1 MGRQS
6 KQKQEK
12 RAAGEPRVV
21 VSTAYRRDR
30 AVMAALVVS
39 ILAVYAQVRTHSF
52 INFDDPL
59 YITRNAHV
67 LQGLSWANVRWAFTA
82 SEAGYWHPLTWLS
95 HLLDVTLFGRNA
107 GAHLLMSVALHAA
120 SAALLYLWLRTAR
133 LDWARSAVVAALFA
147 LHPLRVESVAWAAER
162 KDVLSTLFFL
172 LTLLAY
178 TRFAQTRSRSAYAGS
193 LVALAAGLFS
203 KPMLVTTPFVLL
215 LIDWWPL
222 ERLRDWKR
230 ALLEK
235 VPHFALI
242 VPFLFVTLR
251 TQRGAISVANA
262 ISPAMRVANALQSY
276 VRYLGKSIWP
286 SKLAILYPYQPV
298 RPAIAIVCALFL
310 LGVTAAAVHWRNR
323 APWFVTGWF
332 WYLGTLVPTI
342 GLVQVGLQSMAD
354 RFTYIP
360 HIGLFL
366 AVVWSVPRRREL
378 MPVAIVAVVAFSVVT
393 FMQLRHWQNSRTVFE
408 HALAVTS
415 NANKLAHQ
423 NLASAMLD
431 EGDYA
436 EAEAHY
442 RAAIGLP
449 AADIVHT
456 GLALALAGEGKLN
469 DAAAEARRAL
479 AANPNS
485 ADALDALGSI
495 ELSRGNV
502 DEAARILGQTAQRKS
517 DPAVLARLAVAK
529 NDVAEAQRRFA
540 EAVEL
545 HPDDAALHNSYAAV
559 LARGGN
565 DTHATVE
572 YETAIRLSPALYDA
586 RMNYAALLSRSG
598 RDADAVRELA
608 EAAKLRPQSPEPLV
622 YLALVESNERRF
634 TDAASHV
641 EQAIRA
647 DHDAANR
654 YLTEAIRIAP
664 KETNIDE
671 YLAFLRTQANG
682 R

>member
-276 VRYLGKSIWP
+276 VRYLGKTIWP